1 MTLSI
6 KKLHPTFAGEAGQ
19 IDLRDVTDEAAMA
32 EIRSAMDEYALL
44 VFRDQKLNNEDQVDF
59 ARRLGGKLHT
69 NTGSKVLQ
77 KSRFS
82 NDAVSDVS
90 NVDAE
95 GALLD
100 PDDRRRLQGL
110 GNRLWHTDASF
121 HEPSARYST
130 LSAHVL
136 PPDPPDTEFAD
147 MRAAY
152 DALPEKRKEELD
164 GLSAYHS
171 IAYSRATLGFEFT
184 KEEQE
189 KLGGR
194 FQPVVRSHPGS
205 NRKAL
210 YLGSYASMIEG
221 MPVPEGRL
229 ILHELMEHA
238 TKPQFV
244 FSHSWRLK
252 DLVIWDN
259 RATLHR
265 ATAFDDK
272 AHAREMRR
280 VATLD
285 VDSDAPRTE

>member
-6 KKLHPTFAGEAGQ
+6 KKLHPTFAGEAGP
-19 IDLRDVTDEAAMA
+19 IDLREVTDEAGMA
-32 EIRSAMDEYALL
+32 EIRAAMDEYAVL
-44 VFRDQKLNNEDQVDF
+44 VFHDQNLTNDDQAEF
-59 ARRLGGKLHT
+59 ARRLGGPLHT
-69 NTGSKVLQ
+69 NTGAKVMQ
-77 KSRFS
+77 KGRFS
-82 NDAVSDVS
+82 NNAVSDVS
-90 NVDAE
+90 NVD
-95 GALLD
+95 GKGGLLD

-121 HEPSARYST
+121 HDPIVRYST

-152 DALPEKRKEELD
+152 EALPEKRKAELE
-164 GLSAYHS
+164 GLRAYHS

-184 KEEQE
+184 KEEAA

-194 FQPVVRSHPGS
+194 FQPLVRSHPGS
-205 NRKAL
+205 DRKAL

-221 MPVPEGRL
+221 MQVPEGRL
-229 ILHELMEHA
+229 IIRDLMEYA
-238 TKPQFV
+238 TQPQFV
-244 FSHSWRLK
+244 YSHKWRLG

-259 RATLHR
+259 RATMHR
-265 ATAFDDK
+265 ARAFDDK
-272 AHAREMRR
+272 THAREMRR

-285 VDSDAPRTE
+285 VDGDAVRAG